1 MNKRW
6 ILIVAVGTLLC
17 AAMASAQPMMEKTPQ
32 RAGRGAVLAEY
43 LQPTPEQITV
53 WKQLRSDTA
62 AAMKPLVQGA
72 QDLRKQLGVAMNAPS
87 PDPAAIGK
95 LTLALR
101 TARDEVRSARSESQA
116 KFVATLTPDQKAK
129 FDALEAAR
137 GFLKHRQQ
145 AANGANGM
153 GRQM

>member
-6 ILIVAVGTLLC
+6 ILIVAVVTLLC
-17 AAMASAQPMMEKTPQ
+17 AAMASAQPIMGRTPQ

-43 LQPTPEQITV
+43 LQPTPEQITA
-53 WKQLRSDTA
+53 WKQLRSETA
-62 AAMKPLVQGA
+62 AAIKPLVQSA
-72 QDLRKQLGVAMNAPS
+72 QDLRKQLGVAMSATS
-87 PDPAAIGK
+87 PDQAAIGK

-101 TARDEVRSARSESQA
+101 SARDDVRSARSTSKA

-137 GFLKHRQQ
+137 QFMKHRWQ

-153 GRQM
+153 GQM